1 LRTYIGRTLDFLATT
16 SSVND
21 TELGFILGNRDEAN
35 NQSGTSFMAV
45 TLTINGETRHLGG
58 SVSVTVL
65 LTGMGLDPVK
75 IAVERNHEIV
85 PRSQYN
91 ETVVEDGDKL
101 EIVQFIGGGNE
112 REQPSPPVDKPL
124 VIAGRTFKSRLIIGT
139 GKYKTYAQNAAALKA
154 SGAEMVTVAVR
165 RVNLL
170 DPNQERLVD
179 FIDPRKYTYL
189 PNTAGCFTG
198 EDAVRTLRL
207 AREAGGWTLVKLEV
221 LGDKKT
227 LYPNMV
233 ETLRATELL
242 LKEGFEVMVYCSDDP
257 LMAKRLEELGACAIM
272 PLAAPI
278 GSGLGVQ
285 NPVGIRMIVEEA
297 KVPVIVDAGVGTASD
312 AAVAMELGCDAVLM
326 NTAIA
331 EAKHPV
337 IMARA
342 MRHAVEAGRLAYLA
356 GRMAKKRYADPS
368 SPLAGLI

>member
-1 LRTYIGRTLDFLATT
+1 
-16 SSVND
+16 
-21 TELGFILGNRDEAN
+21 
-35 NQSGTSFMAV
+35 MAV
-45 TLTINGETRHLGG
+45 TVTINGETRHLGG
-58 SVSVTVL
+58 SVSVAAL
-65 LTGMGLDPVK
+65 LTGMGLDPAK

-85 PRSQYN
+85 PRSQYDG
-91 ETVVEDGDKL
+91 TAVADGDKL

-112 REQPSPPVDKPL
+112 PVDKPL
-124 VIAGRTFKSRLIIGT
+124 VIAGRTFRSRLIVGT
-139 GKYKTYAQNAAALKA
+139 GKYKSYALNAAALEA
-154 SGAEMVTVAVR
+154 SGAEIVTVAVR
-165 RVNLL
+165 RVNLT
-170 DPNQERLVD
+170 DASQERLVD
-179 FIDPRKYTYL
+179 FIDPKKYTYL
-189 PNTAGCFTG
+189 PNTAGCFTA
-198 EDAVRTLRL
+198 EDAIRTLRL

-227 LYPNMV
+227 LYPNMI

-242 LKEGFEVMVYCSDDP
+242 RNEGFQVMVYCSDDP

-331 EAKHPV
+331 EAKDPV
-337 IMARA
+337 MMARA